1 MALNIFFTVEPQY
14 MIKSIFANAKCFSI
28 LDVQELIKDYD
39 VNIHKPSDLYYI
51 NNIIINK
58 IKHFSSLK
66 RSLGIIY
73 INNEIKPKM
82 LDSLKQVFKDE
93 KEQPKFIL
101 IDNGIVPKL
110 SDIHNQFEEVLF
122 YERFKKIKI

>member
-14 MIKSIFANAKCFSI
+14 MIKNIFANAKCFSI
-28 LDVQELIKDYD
+28 LDVQELIKDYE
-39 VNIHKPSDLYYI
+39 VNVHKPSDLYYI

-58 IKHFSSLK
+58 IKHFATLK

-82 LDSLKQVFKDE
+82 LESLKTIFKDAD
-93 KEQPKFIL
+93 EQPKFIL